1 MSLLKALVTID
12 HHGIKK
18 AGELF
23 EEASKKTAKYL
34 VDRKL
39 AVRVEP
45 PTDKSV
51 EDPEDK
57 VEDKPE
63 TDAAVTVTDQP
74 ADQPKE
80 KVEEPAY
87 DLDAELA
94 KAKTHKE
101 LDAIEEQ
108 LELKD
113 LPGKDEQKIDERK
126 ETIRKAAEVDAE

>member
-18 AGELF
+18 AGDIF

-39 AVRVEP
+39 AIRVEP
-45 PTDKSV
+45 PTEETDQ
-51 EDPEDK
+51 EPEDK

-63 TDAAVTVTDQP
+63 TDAAGTV
-74 ADQPKE
+74 ADQPEEQPEE
-80 KVEEPAY
+80 KVDEPAY
-87 DLDAELA
+87 DLEAELA

-108 LELKD
+108 MELKD